1 MRGRQ
6 PDMEVVKILNS
17 SVVLARR
24 GEDDKEIIVM
34 GKGIGF
40 KSKPGDIV
48 SDDEIEKVYVLENET
63 ISSDLTALMK
73 ETPKE
78 YLILAD
84 EIISYAKHTLSRHL
98 SDHLYVSLTDHL
110 YMATK
115 RFRDNMTI
123 QNRMLWE
130 VKKFYPQ
137 EFSIGMHGL
146 SLIHNQIG
154 LSLPEEEAA
163 NIAFH
168 LVNAQQNDDN
178 MNQVML
184 MTNTVKDVL
193 NIIKIHYQ
201 VELDTHSIN
210 YSRFLTHLQFFIQR
224 LFEHKTLN
232 TQDHELF
239 DQIASKYPQEEE
251 CVLLIKE
258 YIEARFEHTISSEE
272 MMYLI
277 IHINRVMSRN

>member
-1 MRGRQ
+1 
-6 PDMEVVKILNS
+6 MEVVKILNS
-17 SVVLARR
+17 SVVLAKR

-258 YIEARFEHTISSEE
+258 YIEARFDHTISSEE

>member
-1 MRGRQ
+1 
-6 PDMEVVKILNS
+6 MEVVKILNS

-40 KSKPGDIV
+40 KSKPGDV
-48 SDDEIEKVYVLENET
+48 VNEDEIEKVYVLENET

-115 RFRDNMTI
+115 RFKDNMTI

-146 SLIHNQIG
+146 SLIHNQLG

-184 MTNTVKDVL
+184 MTGTVKDVL

-239 DQIASKYPQEEE
+239 DQIASKYPQEEQ
-251 CVLLIKE
+251 CVQLIKE

>member
-1 MRGRQ
+1 
-6 PDMEVVKILNS
+6 MEVVKILNS

>member
-1 MRGRQ
+1 
-6 PDMEVVKILNS
+6 MEVVKILNS
-17 SVVLARR
+17 SIVLARR

-34 GKGIGF
+34 GKGIGYR
-40 KSKPGDIV
+40 SKPGDVV
-48 SDDEIEKVYVLENET
+48 SEDEIEKIYVLENET

-98 SDHLYVSLTDHL
+98 SDHLYVALTDHL
-110 YMATK
+110 YMAMK
-115 RFRDNMTI
+115 RFKDNMTI

-137 EFSIGMHGL
+137 EFSIGLHGL
-146 SLIHNQIG
+146 SLIQKQLG

-178 MNQVML
+178 MNQVMM

-239 DQIASKYPQEEE
+239 EQIANKYPKEEA

-258 YIEARFEHTISSEE
+258 YIEARFEHTISNEE

>member
-1 MRGRQ
+1 
-6 PDMEVVKILNS
+6 MEVVKILNS
-17 SVVLARR
+17 SVVLAKR

>member
-1 MRGRQ
+1 
-6 PDMEVVKILNS
+6 
-17 SVVLARR
+17 
-24 GEDDKEIIVM
+24 
-34 GKGIGF
+34 
-40 KSKPGDIV
+40 
-48 SDDEIEKVYVLENET
+48 
-63 ISSDLTALMK
+63 
-73 ETPKE
+73 
-78 YLILAD
+78 
-84 EIISYAKHTLSRHL
+84 
-98 SDHLYVSLTDHL
+98 
-110 YMATK
+110 
-115 RFRDNMTI
+115 
-123 QNRMLWE
+123 
-130 VKKFYPQ
+130 
-137 EFSIGMHGL
+137 MHGL
-146 SLIHNQIG
+146 SLIQKQLG

-178 MNQVML
+178 MNQVMM

-193 NIIKIHYQ
+193 NIIKIHYH

-239 DQIASKYPQEEE
+239 EQIANKYPQEEA
-251 CVLLIKE
+251 CVLLIKD
-258 YIEARFEHTISSEE
+258 YIEARFEHTISNEE

>member
-1 MRGRQ
+1 
-6 PDMEVVKILNS
+6 MEVVKILNS

-137 EFSIGMHGL
+137 EFSIGMYGL

>member
-1 MRGRQ
+1 
-6 PDMEVVKILNS
+6 MEVIKILNS
-17 SVVLARR
+17 SIVLARR

-34 GKGIGF
+34 GKGIGYR
-40 KSKPGDIV
+40 SKPGDV
-48 SDDEIEKVYVLENET
+48 VGEDEIEKIYVLENET

-84 EIISYAKHTLSRHL
+84 EIISHAKHTLSRHL
-98 SDHLYVSLTDHL
+98 SDHLYVALTDHL
-110 YMATK
+110 YMAMK
-115 RFRDNMTI
+115 RFKDNMTI

-137 EFSIGMHGL
+137 EFSIGLHGL
-146 SLIHNQIG
+146 SLIQKQLG

-178 MNQVML
+178 MNQVMM

-193 NIIKIHYQ
+193 NIIKIHYH

-239 DQIASKYPQEEE
+239 EQIANKYPQEEA
-251 CVLLIKE
+251 CVLLIKD
-258 YIEARFEHTISSEE
+258 YIEARFEHTISNEE

>member
-1 MRGRQ
+1 
-6 PDMEVVKILNS
+6 MEVVKILNS

-40 KSKPGDIV
+40 KSKPGDVV
-48 SDDEIEKVYVLENET
+48 SEDEIEKVYVLENER

-146 SLIHNQIG
+146 FLIHNQLG

-184 MTNTVKDVL
+184 MTGTVKDVL
-193 NIIKIHYQ
+193 NIIKIYYQ

-239 DQIASKYPQEEE
+239 DQIANKYPQEEQ
-251 CVLLIKE
+251 CVQLIKA

>member
-1 MRGRQ
+1 
-6 PDMEVVKILNS
+6 MEVVKILNS
-17 SVVLARR
+17 SIVLARR
-24 GEDDKEIIVM
+24 GEEDKEIIVM
-34 GKGIGF
+34 GKGIGYR
-40 KSKPGDIV
+40 SKLGDVV
-48 SDDEIEKVYVLENET
+48 SEDEIEKIYVLENET

-98 SDHLYVSLTDHL
+98 SDHLYVALTDHL
-110 YMATK
+110 YMAMK
-115 RFRDNMTI
+115 RFKDNMTI

-137 EFSIGMHGL
+137 EFSIGLHGL
-146 SLIHNQIG
+146 SLIQKQLG

-178 MNQVML
+178 MNQVMM

-239 DQIASKYPQEEE
+239 EQIANKYPQEEA

-258 YIEARFEHTISSEE
+258 YIEARFEHTISNEE

>member
-1 MRGRQ
+1 
-6 PDMEVVKILNS
+6 MEVVKILNS
-17 SVVLARR
+17 SIVLARR

-34 GKGIGF
+34 GKGIGY
-40 KSKPGDIV
+40 KSKPGDV
-48 SDDEIEKVYVLENET
+48 VNEDEIEKIYVLENET

-84 EIISYAKHTLSRHL
+84 EIISHAKHMLSRHL
-98 SDHLYVSLTDHL
+98 SDHLYVALTDHL
-110 YMATK
+110 YMAMK
-115 RFRDNMTI
+115 RFKDNMTI

-137 EFSIGMHGL
+137 EFSIGLHGL
-146 SLIHNQIG
+146 SLIQKQLG
-154 LSLPEEEAA
+154 FSLPEEEAA

-168 LVNAQQNDDN
+168 LVNAQQNEDN
-178 MNQVML
+178 MNQVMM

-239 DQIASKYPQEEE
+239 EQIANKYPLEEA
-251 CVLLIKE
+251 CVLLIKD
-258 YIEARFEHTISSEE
+258 YIEARFEHTISNEE

>member
-1 MRGRQ
+1 
-6 PDMEVVKILNS
+6 MEVVKILNS
-17 SVVLARR
+17 SIVLARR

-34 GKGIGF
+34 GKGIGY
-40 KSKPGDIV
+40 KSKPGDVV
-48 SDDEIEKVYVLENET
+48 SEDEIEKIYVLENET

-84 EIISYAKHTLSRHL
+84 EIISHAKNTLSRHL
-98 SDHLYVSLTDHL
+98 SDHLYVALTDHL
-110 YMATK
+110 YMAMK
-115 RFRDNMTI
+115 RFKDNMTI

-137 EFSIGMHGL
+137 EFSIGLHGL
-146 SLIHNQIG
+146 SLIQKQLG

-178 MNQVML
+178 MNQVMM

-224 LFEHKTLN
+224 LFEYKTLN

-239 DQIASKYPQEEE
+239 EQIANKYPQEEA
-251 CVLLIKE
+251 CVLLIKD
-258 YIEARFEHTISSEE
+258 YIEARFEHTISNEE

>member
-1 MRGRQ
+1 
-6 PDMEVVKILNS
+6 MEVIKILNS
-17 SVVLARR
+17 SIVLARR
-24 GEDDKEIIVM
+24 GEDDKEVIVM
-34 GKGIGF
+34 GKGIGYR
-40 KSKPGDIV
+40 SKPGDV
-48 SDDEIEKVYVLENET
+48 MGEDEIEKIYVLENET

-98 SDHLYVSLTDHL
+98 SDHLYVALTDHL
-110 YMATK
+110 YMAMK
-115 RFRDNMTI
+115 RFKDNMTI

-137 EFSIGMHGL
+137 EFSIGLHGL
-146 SLIHNQIG
+146 SLIQKQLG

-239 DQIASKYPQEEE
+239 EQIANKYPQEEA
-251 CVLLIKE
+251 CVLLIKD
-258 YIEARFEHTISSEE
+258 YIEARFEHTISNEE

>member
-1 MRGRQ
+1 
-6 PDMEVVKILNS
+6 MEVVKILNS

-40 KSKPGDIV
+40 KSKPGDVV
-48 SDDEIEKVYVLENET
+48 SEDEIEKVYVLENET

-78 YLILAD
+78 YLILSD

-146 SLIHNQIG
+146 SLIHNQLG

-168 LVNAQQNDDN
+168 LVNAQQNNDN

-239 DQIASKYPQEEE
+239 DQIASKYPQEEK

>member
-1 MRGRQ
+1 
-6 PDMEVVKILNS
+6 MEVVKILNS
-17 SVVLARR
+17 SVVLAKR

-40 KSKPGDIV
+40 KSKSGDV
-48 SDDEIEKVYVLENET
+48 VNENEIEKVYVLENET

-115 RFRDNMTI
+115 RFKESMTI

-137 EFSIGMHGL
+137 EFSIGMQGL
-146 SLIHNQIG
+146 SLIHTQLG

-184 MTNTVKDVL
+184 MTGTVKDVL

-239 DQIASKYPQEEE
+239 DQIANKYPQEEA
-251 CVLLIKE
+251 CVLLIKD

>member
-1 MRGRQ
+1 
-6 PDMEVVKILNS
+6 MEVVKILNS

-40 KSKPGDIV
+40 KSKPGDV
-48 SDDEIEKVYVLENET
+48 VNEDEIEKVYVLENET

-146 SLIHNQIG
+146 SLIHNQLG

-184 MTNTVKDVL
+184 MTGTVKDVL

-239 DQIASKYPQEEE
+239 DQIASKYPQEKQ

>member
-1 MRGRQ
+1 
-6 PDMEVVKILNS
+6 
-17 SVVLARR
+17 
-24 GEDDKEIIVM
+24 
-34 GKGIGF
+34 
-40 KSKPGDIV
+40 
-48 SDDEIEKVYVLENET
+48 
-63 ISSDLTALMK
+63 ALMK

-84 EIISYAKHTLSRHL
+84 EIISHAKHTLSRHL
-98 SDHLYVSLTDHL
+98 SDHLYVALTDHL
-110 YMATK
+110 YMAMK
-115 RFRDNMTI
+115 RFKDNMTI

-137 EFSIGMHGL
+137 EFSIGLHGL
-146 SLIHNQIG
+146 SLIQKQLG

-178 MNQVML
+178 MNQVMM

-193 NIIKIHYQ
+193 NIIKIHYH

-239 DQIASKYPQEEE
+239 EQIANKYPQEEA
-251 CVLLIKE
+251 CVLLIKD
-258 YIEARFEHTISSEE
+258 YIEARFEHTISNEE